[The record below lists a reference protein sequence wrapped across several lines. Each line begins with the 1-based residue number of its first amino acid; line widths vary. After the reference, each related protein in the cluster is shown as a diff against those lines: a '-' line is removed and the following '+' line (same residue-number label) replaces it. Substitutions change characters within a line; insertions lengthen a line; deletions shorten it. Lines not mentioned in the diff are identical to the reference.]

1 MDCQPATMP
10 IAASDPVSV
19 PSRPHLLDAT
29 MLWSAEGSGA
39 VRRLLSFKRSF
50 LSALGWRHTLMAPGV
65 DGPGRIDCGGIPL
78 PAASGY
84 RFVLDRRRA
93 AQMIEHAAPDL
104 IESGDPYTLGWAA
117 LDAAQRL
124 NVPAVAFCLM
134 NLPALAARLIAGDGG
149 PSTWRGRWAERQ
161 AGEYLARL
169 YAGYD
174 LVLAPSRGLVR
185 ELAQLGVRHVRYQPL
200 GVDCSIFSPAAD
212 DPRWR
217 WRLAQRLRLPGE
229 ARLVVYAGRFTAE
242 KRLDLVADAVRRLG
256 PRYLLLAVGN
266 GPRPPTGAQVLVLPA
281 EDSSRRV
288 ARLLASCDCFVHAGD
303 QEAFG
308 MSALEAMACGTP
320 VVASAQ
326 GGLGEL
332 VAGAG
337 TTVESRR
344 PDDWVQAIAA
354 AIDDG
359 DSRLALTALQRAQS
373 LHWPLVLAEL
383 IERYSALLETAP
395 ATTGWGEE
403 VCPDT
408 PAAAPGW
415 RGLHG
420 VPPPRTGSR
429 TLA

>member
-1 MDCQPATMP
+1 MHSPPFADTAPANR
-10 IAASDPVSV
+10 A
-19 PSRPHLLDAT
+19 HLLDAT

-39 VRRLLSFKRSF
+39 VRRLLSCKRTC

-84 RFVLDRRRA
+84 RFVVDRRRA
-93 AQMIEHAAPDL
+93 AQLIERAAPDL

-124 NVPAVAFCLM
+124 KVPSIAFCHM
-134 NLPALAARLIAGDGG
+134 HLPALAARLIAGDGG

-161 AGEYLARL
+161 AGEYLVRL

-185 ELAQLGVRHVRYQPL
+185 ELAQLGVQRVRYQPL
-200 GVDCSIFSPAAD
+200 GVDCSVFSPAAD

-217 WRLAQRLRLPGE
+217 WRLSQRLQLPPD
-229 ARLVVYAGRFTAE
+229 ARLVIYAGRFTAE
-242 KRLDLVADAVRRLG
+242 KRLDLVAEAVRRLG
-256 PRYLLLAVGN
+256 PHYRLLAVGS
-266 GPRPPTGAQVLVLPA
+266 GPRPPGGAQVLVLPA
-281 EDSSRRV
+281 EVSSRRV

-303 QEAFG
+303 QESFG
-308 MSALEAMACGTP
+308 LSALEAMACGTP

-337 TTVESRR
+337 TTVESRQ
-344 PDDWVQAIAA
+344 PDAWAQAIAA
-354 AIDDG
+354 AIDDC
-359 DSRLALTALQRAQS
+359 DSQLALTALQRAQS
-373 LHWPLVLAEL
+373 LHWPHVLAEL
-383 IERYSALLETAP
+383 IDRYSSLLEAGP
-395 ATTGWGEE
+395 VDDSSGWSE
-403 VCPDT
+403 VVSPDT
-408 PAAAPGW
+408 PLPAPGW
-415 RGLHG
+415 AGQLERQ
-420 VPPPRTGSR
+420 PRHAPAR
-429 TLA
+429 ARWPERA

>member
-1 MDCQPATMP
+1 MHAPPFRPT
-10 IAASDPVSV
+10 AAG
-19 PSRPHLLDAT
+19 SRPHLLDAT
-29 MLWSAEGSGA
+29 MLWAAEGSGA
-39 VRRLLSFKRSF
+39 VRRLLSVKRTC
-50 LSALGWRHTLMAPGV
+50 LSALGWRHTLLAPGV

-93 AQMIEHAAPDL
+93 AQLIERAEPDL

-124 NVPAVAFCLM
+124 NVPAIAFCHM
-134 NLPALAARLIAGDGG
+134 HLPALAARMIAGDGG

-161 AGEYLARL
+161 AGEYLTRL

-185 ELAQLGVRHVRYQPL
+185 ELAQLGVQRVRYQPL

-217 WRLAQRLRLPGE
+217 WRLTQRLQLP
-229 ARLVVYAGRFTAE
+229 ADVRLVVYAGRFTAE
-242 KRLDLVADAVRRLG
+242 KRLDLVADAVRCLG
-256 PRYLLLAVGN
+256 PRYRLLAVGS
-266 GPRPPTGAQVLVLPA
+266 GPRPPSGAQVLVLPA
-281 EDSSRRV
+281 EESSRRV
-288 ARLLASCDCFVHAGD
+288 ARLLASSDCFVHAGD
-303 QEAFG
+303 HESFG
-308 MSALEAMACGTP
+308 LSALEAMACGTP

-337 TTVESRR
+337 TTVESRQ
-344 PDDWVQAIAA
+344 PDAWAQAIAA
-354 AIDDG
+354 AIDEG
-359 DSRLALTALQRAQS
+359 DSQLALAALQRAHS
-373 LHWPLVLAEL
+373 LHWPVVLAEL
-383 IERYSALLETAP
+383 IERYSSLLDAAP
-395 ATTGWGEE
+395 ADDSSAWSDE
-403 VCPDT
+403 VSPDT
-408 PAAAPGW
+408 PLPAPGW
-415 RGLHG
+415 DA
-420 VPPPRTGSR
+420 PREGSPQRSSDRR

>member
-1 MDCQPATMP
+1 MHAPATRP
-10 IAASDPVSV
+10 TIPA
-19 PSRPHLLDAT
+19 SRPHLLDAT
-29 MLWSAEGSGA
+29 MLWSSEGSGA
-39 VRRLLSFKRSF
+39 VRRLLSCKRTA
-50 LSALGWRHTLMAPGV
+50 LSALHWQHTLMAPGV

-84 RFVLDRRRA
+84 RFVVDRRRA
-93 AQMIEHAAPDL
+93 AQLIERAAPDL

-124 NVPAVAFCLM
+124 RVPAIAFCHM
-134 NLPALAARLIAGDGG
+134 HLPALAARLVAGDGG
-149 PSTWRGRWAERQ
+149 PSTWVGRWAERQ
-161 AGEYLARL
+161 AGDYLARL

-185 ELAQLGVRHVRYQPL
+185 ELAQLGVQRVRYQPL

-217 WRLAQRLRLPGE
+217 WRLTQRLQLP
-229 ARLVVYAGRFTAE
+229 ADLRLVVYAGRFTAE

-256 PRYLLLAVGN
+256 PRYRLLAVGS
-266 GPRPPTGAQVLVLPA
+266 GPRPPTGAQVIVLPA
-281 EDSSRRV
+281 EESGRRV
-288 ARLLASCDCFVHAGD
+288 ARLLASSDCFVHAGD
-303 QEAFG
+303 HESFG
-308 MSALEAMACGTP
+308 LSALEAMACGTP

-337 TTVESRR
+337 TTVESRQ
-344 PDDWVQAIAA
+344 PEAWAEAIAA

-359 DSRLALTALQRAQS
+359 DSQLAYAALQRAQS
-373 LHWPLVLAEL
+373 LHWPLVMAEL
-383 IERYSALLETAP
+383 IERYESLLDAAP
-395 ATTGWGEE
+395 PEAPSGWSDE
-403 VCPDT
+403 VSPDT
-408 PAAAPGW
+408 PLRAPVW
-415 RGLHG
+415 HG
-420 VPPPRTGSR
+420 VREHPARHTPDRR

>member
-1 MDCQPATMP
+1 MHAPPFRPTS
-10 IAASDPVSV
+10 AASS
-19 PSRPHLLDAT
+19 PHLLDAT

-39 VRRLLSFKRSF
+39 VRRLLSCKRSA
-50 LSALGWRHTLMAPGV
+50 LSALRWQHTLMAPGV
-65 DGPGRIDCGGIPL
+65 EGPGCIDCGGIPL

-93 AQMIEHAAPDL
+93 AQLIERASPDL

-124 NVPAVAFCLM
+124 KVPAIAFCPM
-134 NLPALAARLIAGDGG
+134 HLPALASRLVAGDGG
-149 PSTWRGRWAERQ
+149 PATWRGRWAERQ

-185 ELAQLGVRHVRYQPL
+185 ELAQLGVQRVRYQPL
-200 GVDCSIFSPAAD
+200 GVDCSVFSPAAD

-217 WRLAQRLRLPGE
+217 WRLSQRLQLPPG

-256 PRYLLLAVGN
+256 PQYRLLAVGS
-266 GPRPPTGAQVLVLPA
+266 GPRPPAGEQVVVLPP
-281 EDSSRRV
+281 EVSSRRV
-288 ARLLASCDCFVHAGD
+288 ARLLASSDCFVHAGE
-303 QEAFG
+303 QESFG
-308 MSALEAMACGTP
+308 LSALEAMACGTP

-337 TTVESRR
+337 TTVESRQ
-344 PDDWVQAIAA
+344 PDAWAQAIAG
-354 AIDDG
+354 AIDEG
-359 DSRLALTALQRAQS
+359 DSQLAFAALQRAQS
-373 LHWPLVLAEL
+373 LHWPHVLAEL
-383 IERYSALLETAP
+383 IDRYSSLLDSGPVDASS
-395 ATTGWGEE
+395 GWGED
-403 VCPDT
+403 VSPDT
-408 PAAAPGW
+408 PLPAPDWNGE
-415 RGLHG
+415 RSRH
-420 VPPPRTGSR
+420 PRIAPDSR

>member
-1 MDCQPATMP
+1 
-10 IAASDPVSV
+10 
-19 PSRPHLLDAT
+19 
-29 MLWSAEGSGA
+29 MLWSSEGSGA
-39 VRRLLSFKRSF
+39 VRRLLSCKRTA
-50 LSALGWRHTLMAPGV
+50 LGALGWQHTLMAPGV

-84 RFVLDRRRA
+84 RFVVDRRRA
-93 AQMIEHAAPDL
+93 AQRIERAAPDL

-124 NVPAVAFCLM
+124 GVPAIAFCPM
-134 NLPALAARLIAGDGG
+134 HLPALAARLVAGDGG
-149 PSTWRGRWAERQ
+149 PSTWVGRWAERQ
-161 AGEYLARL
+161 AADYLLRL

-185 ELAQLGVRHVRYQPL
+185 ELAQLGVQRVRYQPL

-217 WRLAQRLRLPGE
+217 WRLAQRRQLP
-229 ARLVVYAGRFTAE
+229 ADVRLVVYAGRFTAE

-256 PRYLLLAVGN
+256 PRYRLLAVGS
-266 GPRPPTGAQVLVLPA
+266 GPRPPSGEQVILLPA
-281 EDSSRRV
+281 EESSRRV
-288 ARLLASCDCFVHAGD
+288 ARLLASSDCFVHAGD
-303 QEAFG
+303 HESFG
-308 MSALEAMACGTP
+308 LSALEAMACGTP

-337 TTVESRR
+337 TTVESRQ
-344 PDDWVQAIAA
+344 PEAWAEAIAA

-359 DSRLALTALQRAQS
+359 DSRLACAALQRAQS

-383 IERYSALLETAP
+383 IERYESLLDAP
-395 ATTGWGEE
+395 PAGVASGWSEE
-403 VCPDT
+403 VSPDT
-408 PAAAPGW
+408 PLPAPGW
-415 RGLHG
+415 HG
-420 VPPPRTGSR
+420 GRAHPARPAPDRR